1 MTEHEN
7 KWGRAIRHV
16 KVYSAIKTNCRK
28 STWSLLPPCKVLIPP
43 KQYFLFLQYPSVY
56 NNSLKAYKETIS
68 TLCDTVTK
76 AGRGAEGLRVGHQE
90 LKLLMMFYFLI

>member
-68 TLCDTVTK
+68 TLCDTVYQ
-76 AGRGAEGLRVGHQE
+76 GRKGG
-90 LKLLMMFYFLI
+90 